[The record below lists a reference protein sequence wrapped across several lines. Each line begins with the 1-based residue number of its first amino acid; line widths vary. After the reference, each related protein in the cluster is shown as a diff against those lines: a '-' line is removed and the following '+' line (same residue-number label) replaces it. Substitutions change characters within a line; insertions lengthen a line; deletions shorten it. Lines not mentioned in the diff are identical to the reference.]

1 MRARHVTILP
11 LQDAPDAM
19 SLCAGWLNDEWG
31 KAYGY
36 GLRDTA
42 DWLRKIM
49 APGSGEAALVALD
62 GGSAVG
68 ICLLVACDLE
78 SRAELTPWVSGLYV
92 RPDRRRRS
100 IGSKL
105 LSAVEGTARAGG
117 AANLYLYTRT
127 AERLCL
133 RLGWRVRGRLARDGT
148 NFALMVKAL
157 G

>member
-19 SLCAGWLNDEWG
+19 SLCARWLNDEWG

-42 DWLRKIM
+42 DWLREIM

-78 SRAELTPWVSGLYV
+78 SRAELTPWVSGLFV
-92 RPDRRRRS
+92 QPDRRRRS

-105 LSAVEGTARAGG
+105 LSAVEGTARAAG
-117 AANLYLYTRT
+117 AGPSLSRT
-127 AERLCL
+127 GYRQ
-133 RLGWRVRGRLARDGT
+133 GR
-148 NFALMVKAL
+148 KA
-157 G
+157 GEKPGPRPRIATKAVD